1 MTYLGHMSASIAPP
15 LGGCARFLARRSYDL
30 DMSYMGAMGYQMLIE
45 DVLEK
50 NFEHPNVAVGLIL
63 IMFYLVETM
72 CPKGVSRPKW
82 AQPRRGTRSTRYT
95 RGRGVARDLLLLSF
109 KGLAH

>member
-1 MTYLGHMSASIAPP
+1 
-15 LGGCARFLARRSYDL
+15 
-30 DMSYMGAMGYQMLIE
+30 MSYMGAMGYQMLIE

-50 NFEHPNVAVGLIL
+50 NFEHPHVAVGLIL

-82 AQPRRGTRSTRYT
+82 AQPETR
-95 RGRGVARDLLLLSF
+95 
-109 KGLAH
+109 H